1 LAPRSRRPQTV
12 SVHAPLPDEATA
24 LFREQPE
31 AFVAARDALVA
42 RLRSEG
48 RAEEAAA
55 IKALRRPTAVVWA
68 LNQLSTRDPSG
79 IRDLLSAGSELRA
92 AQQATLSSSGTG
104 ADRLRSAGAARR
116 AAVAQLA
123 RVAVDVLE
131 EAGRGVRAEEVAS
144 ALESA
149 SVEGETGERLAAGTL
164 ERLPEPVAGFG
175 DVFGLT
181 AIPGDAQEEPAAGPS
196 ASRRSSTPPSD
207 ASRAEAEAEVAR
219 FRRDRDAAARRAKKA
234 RETAKR
240 LVVRVEGM
248 RERLIA
254 AEAVH
259 AEADASARGAELDA
273 ARAER
278 DLAAATKRL
287 DALTRER

>member
-1 LAPRSRRPQTV
+1 MSMAD
-12 SVHAPLPDEATA
+12 ALPDEATA

-31 AFVAARDALVA
+31 AFVAARDVLVS

-48 RAEEAAA
+48 RTEEAAVV
-55 IKALRRPTAVVWA
+55 KALRRPTAVVWA

-79 IRDLLSAGSELRA
+79 IQDLLSAGSELRA
-92 AQQATLSSSGTG
+92 AQQATLSSSGAG
-104 ADRLRSAGAARR
+104 ADRLRSAGADRR

-123 RVAVDVLE
+123 RVAVDALE
-131 EAGRGVRAEEVAS
+131 EAGRGVRTEEVAS
-144 ALESA
+144 ALEAA
-149 SVEGETGERLAAGTL
+149 SVEEETGERLAAGTL

-181 AIPGDAQEEPAAGPS
+181 AVPGDAQEEPTAGPS
-196 ASRRSSTPPSD
+196 AGRRSSAPSSD
-207 ASRAEAEAEVAR
+207 ARAEAEAEVAR

-287 DALTRER
+287 EALTRER

>member
-1 LAPRSRRPQTV
+1 MHDPP
-12 SVHAPLPDEATA
+12 PDEATA

-31 AFVAARDALVA
+31 AFVAARDALVI

-68 LNQLSTRDPSG
+68 LNQLSIKDPSG
-79 IRDLLSAGSELRA
+79 IRDLLSAGSALRA

-104 ADRLRSAGAARR
+104 GDRLRSAGAARR

-144 ALESA
+144 ALEAA
-149 SVEGETGERLAAGTL
+149 SVEEETGERLAAGTL

-181 AIPGDAQEEPAAGPS
+181 AVPGDAPEELPAGSS
-196 ASRRSSTPPSD
+196 APRRSSTPPSD
-207 ASRAEAEAEVAR
+207 ASRAEAEAEAEVAR

>member
-1 LAPRSRRPQTV
+1 MHDPP
-12 SVHAPLPDEATA
+12 PDEATA

-31 AFVAARDALVA
+31 AFVAARDALVI

-68 LNQLSTRDPSG
+68 LNQLSIKDPSG
-79 IRDLLSAGSELRA
+79 IRDLLSAGSALRA

-144 ALESA
+144 ALEAA
-149 SVEGETGERLAAGTL
+149 SVEEETGERLAAGTL

-181 AIPGDAQEEPAAGPS
+181 AVPGDTPEELPAGSPAP
-196 ASRRSSTPPSD
+196 RRSSTPPSD